1 MMPRPSTQP
10 ATPVLSSSPSSM
22 PVFVRV
28 FDSPPSRAAG
38 AGAITVSHQ
47 DDRTIFCPD
56 PSCAIVR
63 EFPSFARAFRGGD
76 SEDRGFDATTRP
88 LVQSVLDGGSA
99 LLVVSGEDAVRGD
112 GTGLSVSL
120 GQVHLATGGRGSG
133 RMGGRGRQ
141 RGAGTAGGGVC
152 ELLGRSYGLIDHAAA
167 MMLSDAHRGCHTAAN
182 GFATTLRL
190 RCYALDGE
198 RIIDLLRASLGSS
211 AAQGS
216 GAGGRG
222 GNKRA
227 RVGLRE
233 HADLGATVSGLLE
246 VEVQTI
252 EDVRDLL
259 SAVVRSAARPASGAH
274 TVVELQHSVT
284 TKPQTE
290 LLAPPSSDT
299 APARTSMLRLLN
311 LAAPTRLADW
321 DVLCGA
327 DGIRGADSGKLR
339 EGVRAGDGTGV
350 AGNAVPARQ
359 AGGEAESLSL
369 RVPSDT
375 PRWVEGLGKV
385 LAQLEHNQRFRTIF
399 GPSASP
405 SPNTVAMA
413 FKSSVLTMLCRDAL
427 QGTSA
432 AAAFLCC
439 VSSRDNE
446 SLEQALL
453 LLKVR
458 PPCLPLLPPPS
469 SLPRVSVSLSSPS
482 FSIPSLFPPLLL
494 PPITSPPRANIVRTL
509 LRCASTCPNTT
520 PTTTTAVC
528 RTTQPRMRF

>member
-1 MMPRPSTQP
+1 
-10 ATPVLSSSPSSM
+10 
-22 PVFVRV
+22 
-28 FDSPPSRAAG
+28 
-38 AGAITVSHQ
+38 
-47 DDRTIFCPD
+47 
-56 PSCAIVR
+56 
-63 EFPSFARAFRGGD
+63 
-76 SEDRGFDATTRP
+76 
-88 LVQSVLDGGSA
+88 
-99 LLVVSGEDAVRGD
+99 
-112 GTGLSVSL
+112 
-120 GQVHLATGGRGSG
+120 
-133 RMGGRGRQ
+133 
-141 RGAGTAGGGVC
+141 
-152 ELLGRSYGLIDHAAA
+152 

-299 APARTSMLRLLN
+299 APSRTSMLRLLN

-327 DGIRGADSGKLR
+327 DGIRGADSGK
-339 EGVRAGDGTGV
+339 
-350 AGNAVPARQ
+350 
-359 AGGEAESLSL
+359 GGEACDVFGETGGAPVLGDTAESLSL

-458 PPCLPLLPPPS
+458 LLVSPCSHPPP
-469 SLPRVSVSLSSPS
+469 PFHPI
-482 FSIPSLFPPLLL
+482 IPSRTASACPGVASGVWRTRFRHRVLQCCRPLFDFED
-494 PPITSPPRANIVRTL
+494 RADW
-509 LRCASTCPNTT
+509 
-520 PTTTTAVC
+520 
-528 RTTQPRMRF
+528 

>member
-1 MMPRPSTQP
+1 
-10 ATPVLSSSPSSM
+10 M

-47 DDRTIFCPD
+47 DDCTIFCPD
-56 PSCAIVR
+56 PASAIVR
-63 EFPSFARAFRGGD
+63 EFQSFERAFRCD
-76 SEDRGFDATTRP
+76 SDRGAVFDATTRP
-88 LVQSVLDGGSA
+88 LVQSVLDGESA

-112 GTGLSVSL
+112 GAGLSASL
-120 GQVHLATGGRGSG
+120 GQVRGRGGRTKKGG
-133 RMGGRGRQ
+133 GGGGRGRQ
-141 RGAGTAGGGVC
+141 RRAGVC

-167 MMLSDAHRGCHTAAN
+167 MMLSDAHRSHATAN

-198 RIIDLLRASLGSS
+198 RIVDLLRASLGS

-216 GAGGRG
+216 GAGGSG

-274 TVVELQHSVT
+274 MVVELQRSVT
-284 TKPQTE
+284 TKPQTGIIVT
-290 LLAPPSSDT
+290 PSSDT
-299 APARTSMLRLLN
+299 APSRTSMLRLLN
-311 LAAPTRLADW
+311 LAAPTSLAGW
-321 DVLCGA
+321 DFLCGA
-327 DGIRGADSGKLR
+327 DGIRGADSGK
-339 EGVRAGDGTGV
+339 
-350 AGNAVPARQ
+350 
-359 AGGEAESLSL
+359 GGEAAESQSL

-399 GPSASP
+399 GPSTTSSSP

-439 VSSRDNE
+439 VSSRNSE

-458 PPCLPLLPPPS
+458 PPPLNSVSMCPCLPHRPRLPVSPFSASRAFLLFSFPVPP
-469 SLPRVSVSLSSPS
+469 
-482 FSIPSLFPPLLL
+482 
-494 PPITSPPRANIVRTL
+494 SPPRTRA
-509 LRCASTCPNTT
+509 
-520 PTTTTAVC
+520 
-528 RTTQPRMRF
+528 RMMYPITGRGQYMS